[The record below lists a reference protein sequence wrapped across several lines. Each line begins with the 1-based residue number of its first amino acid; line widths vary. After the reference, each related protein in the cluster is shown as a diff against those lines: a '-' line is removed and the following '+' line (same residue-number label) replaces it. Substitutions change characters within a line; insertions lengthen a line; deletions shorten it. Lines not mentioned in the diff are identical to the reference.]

1 MSEEI
6 LGILSAIWTHAWK
19 PNYHCHLIFTD
30 KRLIV
35 ARMGLFRELLPYL
48 FVAVGAGVGA
58 ATGEAV
64 EAGGGAGGGT
74 AAATTSPTIARMNRE
89 ELEKLKQIS
98 PEQVLKSHRKN
109 FHVSYSDIVKVQV
122 GKKVL
127 TTRLYIHT
135 PKEVHKFKFEGL
147 KPEEVESSIR
157 SFLANKIPIERGDKL
172 DWG

>member
-1 MSEEI
+1 LVSEEI
-6 LGILSAIWTHAWK
+6 LGILNAIWTHAWK

-35 ARMGLFRELLPYL
+35 ARMGLVRELLPYL

-58 ATGEAV
+58 ATGVAAG
-64 EAGGGAGGGT
+64 AGGGAGGGT
-74 AAATTSPTIARMNRE
+74 AAATTSPTIAGMNRE

-98 PEQVLKSHRKN
+98 PEQVLKSHKKN
-109 FHVSYSDIVKVQV
+109 FYVSYSDIVKVQV
-122 GKKVL
+122 GKKLL

-147 KPEEVESSIR
+147 KPQEIENSIR
-157 SFLANKIPIERGDKL
+157 LLLANKTSIERVDKL
-172 DWG
+172 D